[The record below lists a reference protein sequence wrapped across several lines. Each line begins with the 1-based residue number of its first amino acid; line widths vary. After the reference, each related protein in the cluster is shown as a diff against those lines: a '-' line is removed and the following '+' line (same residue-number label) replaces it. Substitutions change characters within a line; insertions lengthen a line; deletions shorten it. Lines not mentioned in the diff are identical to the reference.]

1 MYLILSFFISFQFFD
16 DIRVEDIRVPE
27 LCNKM
32 SEPSPYAILLSCL
45 QRNYGLGDTNIKVN
59 SKAARNPKFIR
70 FSMTVNEKTVEVTC
84 KSKREGK
91 QMASQKLLQILHPNI
106 KSWSSLL
113 KMYGSRAI
121 TAQKNKKEK
130 ESEVSFFRQ
139 KNCISH
145 VI

>member
-1 MYLILSFFISFQFFD
+1 
-16 DIRVEDIRVPE
+16 
-27 LCNKM
+27 
-32 SEPSPYAILLSCL
+32 
-45 QRNYGLGDTNIKVN
+45 
-59 SKAARNPKFIR
+59 
-70 FSMTVNEKTVEVTC
+70 MTVNEKTVEVTC

-130 ESEVSFFRQ
+130 ESEVRFLCKVVHPNSQ
-139 KNCISH
+139 
-145 VI
+145 VIVI